1 MSQEDQA
8 QVFAICA
15 DEAEQEMLFRELSR
29 KSFILPD
36 SLVRSL
42 GFAHTIGAM
51 LVLILA
57 SLAIGVEYSWGTLRG
72 VLTKGIRRWQFLG
85 AKALLLVLMVTA
97 GLFFLS
103 LTVVASSLIAALLTL
118 HEGGGLAD
126 SGEWRTAAVMFGKMV
141 YALTPYVILA
151 LFLSVLTASLGIGVA
166 LSLAYYLAEDLLD
179 GHPVGVIRQRLRLP
193 ARSQRHRLD
202 GRTRS
207 PNLGGRQLVGSAV
220 RSAEQPVR
228 LPRHPGIH
236 RRAQRRSVVAFS
248 AQRCRRS
255 ERRMIVHI
263 LRLTRWEWFKLRKRW
278 MPWILVATA
287 VAIAQVTLWG
297 MFYSYNDRP
306 SVEEQT
312 TFYLPGPVDAAG
324 DSAAIPV
331 SCLDI
336 WEGTADTKVE
346 QSGEAYREDAIR
358 TVEHLREEAC
368 PSQIE
373 EEARFR
379 DSTRQSF
386 VLPNSLSNGLAVA
399 HSIGAVLI
407 MILAASVLGTEYGWG
422 TLRATLARGVNR
434 WQFLGSK
441 ALSLL
446 LLGAGGFI
454 IVTLT
459 VAVSSLIAAS
469 LLVDD
474 GRAYRLRRVV
484 YCGGDVW

>member
-1 MSQEDQA
+1 
-8 QVFAICA
+8 
-15 DEAEQEMLFRELSR
+15 
-29 KSFILPD
+29 
-36 SLVRSL
+36 
-42 GFAHTIGAM
+42 
-51 LVLILA
+51 
-57 SLAIGVEYSWGTLRG
+57 
-72 VLTKGIRRWQFLG
+72 
-85 AKALLLVLMVTA
+85 
-97 GLFFLS
+97 
-103 LTVVASSLIAALLTL
+103 
-118 HEGGGLAD
+118 
-126 SGEWRTAAVMFGKMV
+126 
-141 YALTPYVILA
+141 
-151 LFLSVLTASLGIGVA
+151 
-166 LSLAYYLAEDLLD
+166 
-179 GHPVGVIRQRLRLP
+179 
-193 ARSQRHRLD
+193 
-202 GRTRS
+202 
-207 PNLGGRQLVGSAV
+207 
-220 RSAEQPVR
+220 
-228 LPRHPGIH
+228 
-236 RRAQRRSVVAFS
+236 
-248 AQRCRRS
+248 
-255 ERRMIVHI
+255 MIVHI

-474 GRAYRLRRVV
+474 GGLTDSGEWSTAAVMFGKAVYGLMPYAIMALFLSVLTSSSSMGIAFSLAYFFVESILVQILDELFVEWFGNVTDFLLGPSVTSWMTETGIRTTGQGSMFPVSHPSSQLHAFLVITAYIIIIGVAAFWLFQRKDIAGAR
-484 YCGGDVW
+484 GE